1 MRVVDQ
7 VRMLKHQ
14 GMDDSQVAI
23 ALQDQGIPP
32 REINEAMAQVN
43 IKDAVSNPE
52 QALESQELDQRN
64 MQPGMQP
71 SLLNLQGSQSQ
82 NQMSRQGN
90 SRTQEWDQQIPS
102 PSSNIPQPGQ
112 QPQEYYS
119 EDSQG
124 YSQDQSYPQEYSQ
137 DAYPS
142 YPQNQGQ
149 QNYDY
154 ASQDTMSE
162 VASQIVTEKTK
173 SLSKKI
179 NDLGEMNSLLTS
191 KVEKMDE
198 RLSRIESIIDR
209 LQTSILR
216 KANAQEQNIE
226 DIKSEMGAMQDSFGK
241 VINPLVSLARKSPAR
256 KSPTKKKTKHKAKK
270 R

>member
-1 MRVVDQ
+1 MRVIDQ

-43 IKDAVSNPE
+43 IKDAVSDPE
-52 QALESQELDQRN
+52 QAMQTQELDQRN

-102 PSSNIPQPGQ
+102 PGSNTSQ

-119 EDSQG
+119 EESPQN
-124 YSQDQSYPQEYSQ
+124 YSQEYSQ
-137 DAYPS
+137 DAYQGYS
-142 YPQNQGQ
+142 QNQGQ

-241 VINPLVSLARKSPAR
+241 VINPLVSLARKSPSR